1 MLTERHKRCLERAW
15 SQREVK
21 VNKKFMRRRRYL
33 TVRKAELEEAVE
45 GVEGT
50 ISRIRDAMF
59 DDLGVLLHVREDTEV
74 NAEPV
79 RKPEELSRAQSTRL
93 RHQALATSEMLRQL
107 RDRWLLQ
114 AHHFGEALEAFLA
127 AEAFGVSSKRKYA
140 ADKKIAES
148 LNESS
153 LIRLDNSLV
162 LIAERVVKT
171 NKLHYKPSTILGWV
185 RQFRTLGHFKRD
197 GRGVH
202 EREWILSE
210 EDIRLELLQWLKTEK
225 RVTAKKTGD
234 FVTNVLLVREGGL
247 ERLDKYGL
255 SLPVSSTTVHSWMVK
270 LGCTYDR
277 AGQSY
282 YTDGHERKDVVE
294 YRKEYVRAKRR
305 HALRQPC
312 WKRVE
317 WEPLTADEKS
327 SFDALVESED
337 KHLSEVIRFKD
348 EGSGEECVEFH
359 VDFLGGKSNEKHDD
373 LRKEMGPE
381 GGTLSVRF
389 HEAAAAPCQFRH
401 DPDVCKCN
409 KILYHIGQDE
419 SIYRAYA
426 REGNEWV
433 IQGVRGLRKKTEG
446 QGEMVSAFQDE
457 IRGFGFPMT
466 DTELARVNLFRAS
479 VGRPA
484 LETSPG
490 MRFLNPGKNR
500 DGY

>member
-93 RHQALATSEMLRQL
+93 RNQALATSEMLRQL

-210 EDIRLELLQWLKTEK
+210 EDIRLELLQWLSICTKTSWRRCVGK
-225 RVTAKKTGD
+225 RSSRWDECAALHGAAETTAGPT
-234 FVTNVLLVREGGL
+234 
-247 ERLDKYGL
+247 
-255 SLPVSSTTVHSWMVK
+255 SSTVRLNRSKRSSRCGRSRRRTATSSTWSRASSTSSNSEAGGRGKFLSW
-270 LGCTYDR
+270 
-277 AGQSY
+277 
-282 YTDGHERKDVVE
+282 
-294 YRKEYVRAKRR
+294 
-305 HALRQPC
+305 
-312 WKRVE
+312 
-317 WEPLTADEKS
+317 
-327 SFDALVESED
+327 
-337 KHLSEVIRFKD
+337 
-348 EGSGEECVEFH
+348 GSGR
-359 VDFLGGKSNEKHDD
+359 S
-373 LRKEMGPE
+373 
-381 GGTLSVRF
+381 
-389 HEAAAAPCQFRH
+389 
-401 DPDVCKCN
+401 
-409 KILYHIGQDE
+409 
-419 SIYRAYA
+419 
-426 REGNEWV
+426 
-433 IQGVRGLRKKTEG
+433 
-446 QGEMVSAFQDE
+446 
-457 IRGFGFPMT
+457 
-466 DTELARVNLFRAS
+466 
-479 VGRPA
+479 
-484 LETSPG
+484 
-490 MRFLNPGKNR
+490 
-500 DGY
+500 